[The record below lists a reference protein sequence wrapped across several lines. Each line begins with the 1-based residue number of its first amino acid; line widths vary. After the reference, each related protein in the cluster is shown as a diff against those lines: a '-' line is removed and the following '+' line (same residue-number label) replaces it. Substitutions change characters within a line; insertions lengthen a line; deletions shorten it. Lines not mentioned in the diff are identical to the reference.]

1 MSFRP
6 KHSFFY
12 AAAAVIFFAAG
23 WACSKYG
30 NKSGISDSQ
39 VVATV
44 GGHNITFGDWM
55 KQMDLLR
62 VFSTAVDPDNAEQV
76 KAVLDSLID
85 QELVLSAAQQAKF
98 HDAEFDEALK
108 TRLVQA
114 EIKVKE
120 IKEKL
125 EKDRE
130 TVRRIEKNYQESY
143 KKMLLARQF
152 AASRVAE
159 VTVTEK
165 DLRDWYDDY
174 AVKARKAGQ
183 QLPAYDKVKR
193 EIRPSVQAEKF
204 LTSLQGDAKVE
215 RRQEVIDKYLSSLSV
230 SRQMLDS
237 KGKDLPSMDGGKK

>member
-12 AAAAVIFFAAG
+12 AAAAVLLFAAG
-23 WACSKYG
+23 WSCGKFG
-30 NKSGISDSQ
+30 NKSGISNSQ

-85 QELVLSAAQQAKF
+85 QELVLSAAQKANY

-130 TVRRIEKNYQESY
+130 TVQRIEKNYEAAY
-143 KKMLLARQF
+143 KKMLLARQY
-152 AASRVAE
+152 ASSRVND
-159 VTVTEK
+159 VTVTSK

-174 AVKARKAGQ
+174 ALKAKRAGQ
-183 QLPAYDKVKR
+183 QLPPFEKVKR
-193 EIRPSVQAEKF
+193 EIEPSVKAEKF
-204 LTSLQGDAKVE
+204 LSALQAEAKVE
-215 RRQEVIDKYLSSLSV
+215 RKQEIIEKYLTSLST

-237 KGKDLPSMDGGKK
+237 KGGELPSMDGGKK